1 MVFKIAPFA
10 IIFNPTFITIT
21 IKTHANGQKRA
32 ERHIMKINTK
42 SQFIHNNGFV
52 SRISFFNFHQDDKK
66 KSSTSWKCW
75 LIVKNSPHKQ
85 KKKKNDSNQV
95 NVVKKK
101 KQFQSRSVVC
111 TVYTEWWM
119 LRQHAKVTFQPYISI
134 KLQCRFCS
142 KFVVFWFGSVFSTFI
157 SSILFCAFRRIEWK
171 KIRNRWG
178 LDK

>member
-1 MVFKIAPFA
+1 MV
-10 IIFNPTFITIT
+10 
-21 IKTHANGQKRA
+21 
-32 ERHIMKINTK
+32 
-42 SQFIHNNGFV
+42 FV

-142 KFVVFWFGSVFSTFI
+142 KFVVFLIWFSLLHIYFFDSVLCI
-157 SSILFCAFRRIEWK
+157 SKNRMK